1 LLLSDI
7 VSKALGFFYVMY
19 TARYLGAEGF
29 GVLSFALAFTGIFG
43 VFTDLGLQQL
53 TVREVARDKSLAEK
67 YLGNIAVMKL
77 ILVTFTFRLITLTIN
92 LLGYPE
98 KTIKIVY
105 LVALSVI
112 SNAFTQMFYSIFQA
126 FEKMEFVSIGRV
138 LSSSLMLFG
147 ALYAITLRFDVI
159 GFALV
164 YFLSNLI
171 VLGYSFAVSV
181 WKFVKPRIEIDW
193 SFWGAIIREA
203 LPFGLTGAFI
213 ALYLWIDSVMLSFMI
228 GDKVVGW
235 YNAGYRLVLVLLS
248 IPVAFNSAIF
258 PVISRFYVTAPDNV
272 KFVFENILNIC

>member
-1 LLLSDI
+1 
-7 VSKALGFFYVMY
+7 MY